1 MKQDLSLDP
10 TPTPH
15 SFQCTRSH
23 VPSFTHFICIYG
35 NHPNH
40 SFLCPHPASSAR
52 LFPTGLCFQLLP
64 LQPSLPHPHQ
74 SLGFCLQGVTFR
86 IFQGPSCSPALR
98 LLGQGLPPPA
108 YPVLEGAY
116 IVRKEDR

>member
-1 MKQDLSLDP
+1 MEITQIIP
-10 TPTPH
+10 
-15 SFQCTRSH
+15 
-23 VPSFTHFICIYG
+23 
-35 NHPNH
+35 
-40 SFLCPHPASSAR
+40 SSAPI
-52 LFPTGLCFQLLP
+52 LLVLLGSFPLDFVFQLLP

-108 YPVLEGAY
+108 YPVLQGAY